1 MKTIK
6 EHLCS
11 SMHKFVKEHIDEVE
25 THKNFWSKPQTY
37 EELGFKN
44 RTDMLKQIKTD
55 VEQAYWA
62 LTELCA
68 WGMDNNY
75 CEELFVADADEG
87 IYTIFTIDGRYF
99 RFSDNDVIEV
109 IPKTKFVEIKI
120 WEDKV

>member
-25 THKNFWSKPQTY
+25 NKKNFWCESTSY
-37 EELGFKN
+37 AELGFKN
-44 RTDMLKQIKTD
+44 RNDMLKQIKTD

-68 WGMDNNY
+68 WGMDKNY
-75 CEELFVADADEG
+75 CEELFVADMDDE

-99 RFSDNDVIEV
+99 RFSDDDVIEV
-109 IPKTKFVEIKI
+109 IPKTKFVEIKV